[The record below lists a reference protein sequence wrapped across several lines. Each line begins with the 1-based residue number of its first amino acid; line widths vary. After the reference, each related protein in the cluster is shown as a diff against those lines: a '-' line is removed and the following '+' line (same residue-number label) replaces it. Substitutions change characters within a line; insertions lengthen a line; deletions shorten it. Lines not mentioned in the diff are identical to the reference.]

1 MPALVVENIG
11 VFVEDYP
18 DAELVRSM
26 RLRSKHHLLGLYQGV
41 PLTGRG
47 SWYGASPTV
56 PKSIAPTLR
65 PSSSID
71 LSCVSATSAGTGPR
85 PMTRGS
91 TPATAQA
98 HIDSGK
104 LVALASTGLT
114 RSAGMPNVPTI
125 AESGY
130 PGFSATNWYA
140 FIATSKMSP
149 ALQERWN
156 AELVKV
162 LKSPDVVEALNSHGL
177 TPLPGTRD
185 ELAKYM
191 EKETATWGRI
201 IRERKIT
208 ME

>member
-1 MPALVVENIG
+1 MPAN
-11 VFVEDYP
+11 F
-18 DAELVRSM
+18 
-26 RLRSKHHLLGLYQGV
+26 RLTLAQLN
-41 PLTGRG
+41 
-47 SWYGASPTV
+47 
-56 PKSIAPTLR
+56 PTLGAIKVDDTI
-65 PSSSID
+65 SGELISDETIEYENNGLD
-71 LSCVSATSAGTGPR
+71 HLMV
-85 PMTRGS
+85 
-91 TPATAQA
+91 TPA
-98 HIDSGK
+98 GK
-104 LVALASTGLT
+104 A
-114 RSAGMPNVPTI
+114 MPELPTI